1 MTIHNEC
8 HNQSRFFRVTHT
20 CCSITFLFY
29 LPWQPSQCHNLPVI
43 LKIISRNFQKFA
55 KFPKN
60 FTIIKSSKNYQK
72 QSITRPSVDSAKDWL
87 DQSFPFLAWSGVV
100 LYGLVKADC
109 LCQACTLISWHLAV
123 FCRVVAFSVSDSRCW
138 QLMAHSVGP
147 C

>member
-29 LPWQPSQCHNLPVI
+29 LPWPFVRKQPSQCHNLPVI
-43 LKIISRNFQKFA
+43 LKIISRNFPKFA

-72 QSITRPSVDSAKDWL
+72 QSITRPSVDYAKDWP
-87 DQSFPFLAWSGVV
+87 DQGRVRASHSLEAPGWQR
-100 LYGLVKADC
+100 
-109 LCQACTLISWHLAV
+109 LCQSSRLP
-123 FCRVVAFSVSDSRCW
+123 FSVSVIFCCKPSWCTKAKTFGH
-138 QLMAHSVGP
+138 QPGNSS
-147 C
+147 